1 MNAQTWHQIRT
12 VVSHAQRTAMHCS
25 IATVDANMQPSIT
38 PIGTVFLH
46 EKDYSGFFFDTYS
59 ETLEQNLVLHPQAC
73 IQAINCGK
81 LFWLSSL
88 LKGQFSD
95 YPGVRLYVT
104 IGEKRLATDE
114 ELNLVQQ
121 RIRMLKWT
129 KGAQLIWNDF
139 NQIREFQVHTY
150 KWVEYPH
157 MMP

>member
-1 MNAQTWHQIRT
+1 MNPQTWHKIRK
-12 VVSHAQRTAMHCS
+12 VFSNSQRAAMHCS
-25 IATVDANMQPSIT
+25 IASVDTTMQPSIT

-46 EKDYSGFFFDTYS
+46 ETEYSGFFFDRYA
-59 ETLEQNLVLHPQAC
+59 ETLGHNLVAEPKAC
-73 IQAINCGK
+73 IQAINSSK

-121 RIRMLKWT
+121 RIRALKWT
-129 KGAQLIWNDF
+129 KGGQLIWNDF
-139 NQIREFQVHTY
+139 NQIREFQVHAY